1 MGARTIPSR
10 ESALRR
16 GTPLPPNFKLHC
28 NELRQNAHPHD
39 QISRQE
45 CRDLADVVFG
55 AMRSI
60 GCSLVSATAHKP
72 SHTSEY
78 PQYGSAGARTLLV
91 RLERFGYFLGDRGD
105 GGRWFARGSLPAC
118 GKGRRGVACSSFRIG
133 IPTLCQPGQNQGPHG
148 RRRSYNTCG
157 AAVLRFFRPCAP
169 HQDGRRAQAQLALG
183 RNKGQALLRGRSA
196 ERARVC
202 CDLRCR
208 FLGLLP
214 GRPQLLAKRNRDLG

>member
-60 GCSLVSATAHKP
+60 GCSLVSATAYKP
-72 SHTSEY
+72 SHTSKY

-105 GGRWFARGSLPAC
+105 GGRVVYERFAAGLRKRTGGESRVLRSASAFPHFANPDKIKGRMVDGDPTIRVVPQFSDFFARAPHI
-118 GKGRRGVACSSFRIG
+118 KMVAG
-133 IPTLCQPGQNQGPHG
+133 H
-148 RRRSYNTCG
+148 RRSSRWDETKDKHYC
-157 AAVLRFFRPCAP
+157 V
-169 HQDGRRAQAQLALG
+169 DGPRNG
-183 RNKGQALLRGRSA
+183 RGF
-196 ERARVC
+196 VVI
-202 CDLRCR
+202 
-208 FLGLLP
+208 
-214 GRPQLLAKRNRDLG
+214 